1 MFNVYDVFKSGIY
14 VAAVGVGIYVT
25 IVYYVVVEALEGVV
39 VYEVVVSELTQ
50 LTDRVS
56 SGRHDPV
63 AGSITSQPP
72 TLS

>member
-39 VYEVVVSELTQ
+39 VYEVR
-50 LTDRVS
+50 DW
-56 SGRHDPV
+56 
-63 AGSITSQPP
+63 
-72 TLS
+72 